1 MEVVEH
7 SSQAQ
12 RTLCIEAES
21 RDCEWREVAWLGEG
35 GSLRVLDGDTW
46 YQANML
52 PLPPLPNELL
62 PRIVE

>member
-1 MEVVEH
+1 MERGGLVVG
-7 SSQAQ
+7 S
-12 RTLCIEAES
+12 
-21 RDCEWREVAWLGEG
+21 G

>member
-1 MEVVEH
+1 MIVNGGRWPGWE
-7 SSQAQ
+7 
-12 RTLCIEAES
+12 
-21 RDCEWREVAWLGEG
+21 GG

-52 PLPPLPNELL
+52 PLSLLPNELL